1 MSNSAAT
8 WIRRVFFG
16 AIVLLSASTSFLYF
30 VEVFSFGRG
39 LVEDS
44 LISVMVNG
52 AIGVLVLDIAA
63 LAWLRIYL
71 QAADNNEL
79 RFFALTGAGVG
90 VVGSA
95 LSSLAYL
102 LMVSSGYAVPE
113 RLAVYTQWAMAAVI
127 VIHFLLVFLSS
138 YRATSAKIDE
148 KTAAML
154 SEATDEMLLQ
164 TEQEF
169 RRLIPGLARQNA
181 EQLTQEL
188 AARFSGL
195 STYQELQ
202 QSLPAPQTASQ
213 VDRETE
219 RQNNRTEPT
228 VNGHRAGERFLR

>member
-1 MSNSAAT
+1 MSNSAAN
-8 WIRRVFFG
+8 WIKRAFFA

-44 LISVMVNG
+44 MISVLVNG

-63 LAWLRIYL
+63 LAWLKIYL

-79 RFFALTGAGVG
+79 RFFALAGASVG
-90 VVGSA
+90 VIGSA
-95 LSSLAYL
+95 LASLAYL

-127 VIHFLLVFLSS
+127 VTHFLLVFLSS
-138 YRATSAKIDE
+138 YRATSARIDE

-154 SEATDEMLLQ
+154 SEATDEMLLL

-188 AARFSGL
+188 ATRFSGL
-195 STYQELQ
+195 SALQALQEP
-202 QSLPAPQTASQ
+202 QSLPAIREPGPPQSQ
-213 VDRETE
+213 
-219 RQNNRTEPT
+219 PAPA
-228 VNGHRAGERFLR
+228 VNGHHTGERFLQ